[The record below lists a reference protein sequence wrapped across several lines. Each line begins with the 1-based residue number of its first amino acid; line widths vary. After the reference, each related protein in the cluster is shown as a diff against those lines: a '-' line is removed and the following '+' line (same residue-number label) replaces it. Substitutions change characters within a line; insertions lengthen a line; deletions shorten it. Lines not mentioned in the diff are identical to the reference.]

1 MALTKAEIRDRTAQE
16 IGILQIGQSLEDTDR
31 VRIEQGYDEVYADL
45 KRSNLN
51 FWSATG
57 DIPNQF
63 VPYVTALIAE
73 NISNTYSIP
82 NDRYARLLPM
92 IQKAKAKI
100 ASLGAE
106 PYKSI
111 KKPLDY

>member
-1 MALTKAEIRDRTAQE
+1 MVTKADIRDRTAQE

-45 KRSNLN
+45 KRNNLN

-63 VPYVTALIAE
+63 VPYVTALIAD
-73 NISNTYSIP
+73 NISDTYSIP
-82 NDRYARLLPM
+82 NERYARLLPK

-106 PYKSI
+106 PYKST

>member
-16 IGILQIGQSLEDTDR
+16 IGILQIGQSLEDTDK

-45 KRSNLN
+45 KRDNLN
-51 FWSATG
+51 FWSITS

-82 NDRYARLLPM
+82 NERYARLLPM

-106 PYKSI
+106 PYKSTR
-111 KKPLDY
+111 KPLDY

>member
-1 MALTKAEIRDRTAQE
+1 MVTKAEIRDRAAQE
-16 IGILQIGQSLEDTDR
+16 IGILQIGQSLEETDK

-45 KRSNLN
+45 KRNNLN
-51 FWSATG
+51 FWSSTG

-63 VPYVTALIAE
+63 VPYVVALIAD

-82 NDRYARLLPM
+82 NERYSRLLPI

-106 PYKSI
+106 PYKSV
-111 KKPLDY
+111 KNRLDY

>member
-16 IGILQIGQSLEDTDR
+16 IGVLQIGQSLEDTDK

-45 KRSNLN
+45 KRDNLN
-51 FWSATG
+51 FWSITG

-82 NDRYARLLPM
+82 NERYARLLPI

-106 PYKSI
+106 PYKSTR
-111 KKPLDY
+111 KPLDY